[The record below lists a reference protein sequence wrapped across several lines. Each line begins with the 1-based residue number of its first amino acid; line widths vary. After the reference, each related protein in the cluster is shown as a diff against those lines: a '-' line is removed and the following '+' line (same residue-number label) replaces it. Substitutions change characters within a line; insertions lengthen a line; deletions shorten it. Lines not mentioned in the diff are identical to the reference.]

1 MNSKQYRMTV
11 AAVVLLACGARAA
24 TPATVVPA
32 VTATLPAVRETLSFA
47 QEVAA
52 VPITAATVL
61 CLPLGL
67 VECVLSPLPGIKF
80 MSGCRHI
87 GQGVVAPF
95 QFVEAVVTL
104 PYDAVKATTGVVN
117 AVPQAAGLPAIVPVP

>member
-1 MNSKQYRMTV
+1 MVT
-11 AAVVLLACGARAA
+11 GAI
-24 TPATVVPA
+24 PV
-32 VTATLPAVRETLSFA
+32 VRETLSFA

-52 VPITAATVL
+52 VPKTAATVL

-117 AVPQAAGLPAIVPVP
+117 AVPQAAGLGQVIPAP